1 MKHARHRFC
10 ILLLSTIGA
19 EMRLV
24 SGYKRQ
30 VGINRN
36 VVNGTHHIFTKRR
49 LIAVNFPSKALLVPL
64 FFSSSY
70 RVLLFGNVFFKV
82 L

>member
-1 MKHARHRFC
+1 
-10 ILLLSTIGA
+10 
-19 EMRLV
+19 MRLV
-24 SGYKRQ
+24 TGCKRQ

-64 FFSSSY
+64 FFQVAAGSYYLVMSFSESSKY
-70 RVLLFGNVFFKV
+70 TCQLNNLQRRVE
-82 L
+82 